1 MPDSIIDRRTNTYQL
16 DPDAHRGFTTA
27 VRNGQ
32 VRLALEYLVPYLHTQ
47 NQRIVQLEGELAVM
61 QTEQQAEAPRRGR
74 RPRAEVEAETTVVT
88 SSSPPAPPE
97 NSVKEAEVKESPEKE
112 RVAS

>member
-47 NQRIVQLEGELAVM
+47 NQRIVQLEGELAAM
-61 QTEQQAEAPRRGR
+61 QLEQQAETPRRGR
-74 RPRAEVEAETTVVT
+74 RPRAEAEPETMPTPAT
-88 SSSPPAPPE
+88 PPPPAPPE
-97 NSVKEAEVKESPEKE
+97 TPVKEAEVKPSEK
-112 RVAS
+112 VAS